1 MDETR
6 KMFLTQERLERRMRE
21 LENFRFI
28 DLTTISPM
36 TAMPG
41 GLGVDEVYITAC
53 PKRLKG

>member
-36 TAMPG
+36 TAMPF
-41 GLGVDEVYITAC
+41 LDIAVSQ
-53 PKRLKG
+53 PP